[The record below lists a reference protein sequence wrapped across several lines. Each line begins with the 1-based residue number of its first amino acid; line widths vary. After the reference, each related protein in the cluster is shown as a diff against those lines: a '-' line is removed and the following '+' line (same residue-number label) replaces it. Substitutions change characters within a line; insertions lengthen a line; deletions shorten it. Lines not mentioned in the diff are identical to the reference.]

1 MHKPFHM
8 WIDLFKRL
16 GLRPAGSPYTPPPE
30 ASQAS
35 GPEARAT

>member
-16 GLRPAGSPYTPPPE
+16 GLRPAGSLYTTPPRGIGID
-30 ASQAS
+30 S
-35 GPEARAT
+35 